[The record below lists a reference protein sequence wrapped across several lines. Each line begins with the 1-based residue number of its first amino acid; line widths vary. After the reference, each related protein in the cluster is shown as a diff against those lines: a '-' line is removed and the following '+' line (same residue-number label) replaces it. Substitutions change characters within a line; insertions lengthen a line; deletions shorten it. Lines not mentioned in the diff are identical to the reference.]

1 MGDGIDRRVSS
12 FESLAKD
19 LSFKMDT
26 LQEQTLKHARITNDT
41 LAKEFARTEKIISTL
56 EQYAK

>member
-1 MGDGIDRRVSS
+1 M

-26 LQEQTLKHARITNDT
+26 LQEQTLKHARITNET